1 MWMDEKY
8 KLVNLVHREEQ
19 NKYNLLAVLRESDG
33 MIFAINYIDTEFEDS
48 GEVVAPNFEV
58 AVYKLKEDESIEDVV
73 SFKMS
78 VKDMLLITEILSAGI
93 RRVFDR
99 LVKVAEILQD
109 ASKGKEYNMRIKV
122 SEEQE
127 GAANRFVR

>member
-1 MWMDEKY
+1 MDEKY

>member
-1 MWMDEKY
+1 MDEKY

-58 AVYKLKEDESIEDVV
+58 AVYKLREDESIEDVV